1 MKILSII
8 PARSGSKG
16 IKNKNMTKFLGQP
29 LIKRTIEFSKKLP
42 NTTTF
47 VSTDSLKILKYAQKN
62 NIKFDYLRPK
72 KLSKDNSNI
81 IDAISHAL
89 QWFLNKNISFD
100 YLLLLQPT
108 SPIRDFSEIKKI
120 IRLVKKKKLNSVV
133 TGTEMQEHPYEC
145 VTINKKSWKYLIKFK
160 KEKNLIRQ
168 QYPQKYYFIDGS
180 IYLVKVNFF
189 LKHKALIDEKNTLIY
204 KSNIRRQIDINS
216 FLDLKVGELF
226 YRYYK

>member
-29 LIKRTIEFSKKLP
+29 LIKHTIEFSKKIP

-47 VSTDSLKILKYAQKN
+47 VSTDSLKILRYAKKN
-62 NIKFDYLRPK
+62 NVKFNYLRPK

-89 QWFLNKNISFD
+89 KWFLNKNIYFD

-108 SPIRDFSEIKKI
+108 SPLRDFSEIKKI
-120 IRLVKKKKLNSVV
+120 IRLAKKKNFNSVV
-133 TGTEMQEHPYEC
+133 TGTVMQEHPYEC
-145 VTINKKSWKYLIKFK
+145 VTINKKNWKYLIKFK

-189 LKHKALIDEKNTLIY
+189 LRQKALIDGKNTLIY

>member
-29 LIKRTIEFSKKLP
+29 LIKHTIEFSKKLP

-47 VSTDSLKILKYAQKN
+47 VSTDSLKILRYAQKN

-89 QWFLNKNISFD
+89 EWFLNKNIYFD

-108 SPIRDFSEIKKI
+108 SPLRDLSEIKKI
-120 IRLVKKKKLNSVV
+120 IRLTKKKKFNSVV

-145 VTINKKSWKYLIKFK
+145 VVINRKKWKYLYKSK
-160 KEKNLIRQ
+160 HKNQYLRQ
-168 QYPQKYYFIDGS
+168 HYDKIFYFIDGS
-180 IYLVKVNFF
+180 FYLVRVNFF
-189 LKHKALIDEKNTLIY
+189 LKNKILISKKHTFIY
-204 KSNIRRQIDINS
+204 KSQFRKQIDINS
-216 FLDLKVGELF
+216 YQDLKIAEILTK
-226 YRYYK
+226 Y

>member
-120 IRLVKKKKLNSVV
+120 IRIVKKKK
-133 TGTEMQEHPYEC
+133 T
-145 VTINKKSWKYLIKFK
+145 
-160 KEKNLIRQ
+160 
-168 QYPQKYYFIDGS
+168 
-180 IYLVKVNFF
+180 
-189 LKHKALIDEKNTLIY
+189 
-204 KSNIRRQIDINS
+204 
-216 FLDLKVGELF
+216 
-226 YRYYK
+226 

>member
-120 IRLVKKKKLNSVV
+120 IRIVKK
-133 TGTEMQEHPYEC
+133 
-145 VTINKKSWKYLIKFK
+145 
-160 KEKNLIRQ
+160 
-168 QYPQKYYFIDGS
+168 
-180 IYLVKVNFF
+180 
-189 LKHKALIDEKNTLIY
+189 
-204 KSNIRRQIDINS
+204 
-216 FLDLKVGELF
+216 
-226 YRYYK
+226 

>member
-8 PARSGSKG
+8 PARSGSKS

-145 VTINKKSWKYLIKFK
+145 VVINRKNCWKYLYKSNHK
-160 KEKNLIRQ
+160 KQYLRQHYDKNF
-168 QYPQKYYFIDGS
+168 YFIDGS
-180 IYLVKVNFF
+180 FYLVKVSFF
-189 LKHKALIDEKNTLIY
+189 LKNKILISPKHTFIY
-204 KSNIRRQIDINS
+204 KSQFRKQIDINS
-216 FLDLKVGELF
+216 YQDLKIAEILTK
-226 YRYYK
+226 Y